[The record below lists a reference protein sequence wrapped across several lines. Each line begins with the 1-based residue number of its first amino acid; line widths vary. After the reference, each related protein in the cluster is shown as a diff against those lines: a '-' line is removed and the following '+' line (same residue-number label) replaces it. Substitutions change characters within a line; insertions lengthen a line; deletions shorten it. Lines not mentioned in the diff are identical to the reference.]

1 MIDKMSNV
9 LIRESSDLDQHTSDD
24 MELDQENMDDVQQ
37 TASRMVQSAN
47 EIDQRIVQLY
57 AMKDGLITETVNKPD
72 ISELPELALTQQLEN
87 T

>member
-1 MIDKMSNV
+1 
-9 LIRESSDLDQHTSDD
+9 